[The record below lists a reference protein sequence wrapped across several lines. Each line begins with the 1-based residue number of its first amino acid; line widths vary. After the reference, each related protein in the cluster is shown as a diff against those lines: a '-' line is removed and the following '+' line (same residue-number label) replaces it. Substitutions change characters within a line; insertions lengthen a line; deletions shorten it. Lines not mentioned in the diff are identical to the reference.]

1 MSEKVNSIRDL
12 FERKSYIR
20 IPAYQRAY
28 TWEKEKWKQFYEDLI
43 EQKGKVYY
51 LGQFLF
57 EEEGNTMYIIDGQQ
71 RLTTT
76 VIFLSVVSVI
86 KESRNIENDIRKIYL
101 NDSFKT
107 IDDDQIIFK
116 KVTQKNFNTVLEDAE
131 TLSQKRIAN
140 ASVYFKNEL
149 VKLSD
154 NDLNEI
160 QITLE
165 NAVIS
170 KFSIKNKAEA
180 VQVFE
185 YQNNRGKDLTHFEI
199 IKAYLMHQVYLNS
212 ADEEQAKNLISE
224 IQGIVSK
231 TYRYLESVEDYF
243 TEAELLNNFC
253 ELYYNTN
260 SNIDSI
266 KKNLAAQKDKVEW
279 IKNFFEDFSE
289 ISFSA
294 RTVVQSKDHKL
305 EIRNLFLIG
314 NEVNWKIVLL
324 AIFNK
329 GDNTGDFYKKI
340 LKLLEILCFKM
351 KLGDFRSDYLPNYVK
366 SYYYNKN
373 YGIENLYKDIRYA
386 TDVGF
391 KWYWNN
397 NDSFKNIIDKY
408 FDNYTYHYNR
418 NIIKYVLWQ
427 YENSLRIKN
436 GSGALLDYDLY
447 RDYTIEHIKPRTPEN
462 EKYTEDFEKNFLHL
476 AGNLALLTQTQN
488 SIFSNK
494 DFDQKKDLFQDTTL
508 ASYTEIRSKE
518 FWTEVEI
525 KERHKN
531 ISDFTKIYFDIK
543 KCQLPPEH

>member
-1 MSEKVNSIRDL
+1 MSEKVISIRSL

-28 TWEKEKWKQFYEDLI
+28 TWEKKQWKQFLEDLI

-57 EEEGNTMYIIDGQQ
+57 EEEGNTLYIIDGQQ

-76 VIFLSVVSVI
+76 VIFMSVVSVI
-86 KESRNIENDIRKIYL
+86 KESRNIENDIKILYL

-116 KVTQKNFNTVLEDAE
+116 KVTQKYFNAILEDAE

-170 KFSIKNKAEA
+170 TFIIKNKAEA

-199 IKAYLMHQVYLNS
+199 IKAYLMHQIYLNS
-212 ADEEQAKNLISE
+212 FDPEQANNLISE
-224 IQGIVSK
+224 IQSIVSK
-231 TYRYLESVEDYF
+231 TYRYLESVEVYF
-243 TEAELLNNFC
+243 TEIELLNNFC
-253 ELYYNTN
+253 DLYYNIN

-266 KKNLAAQKDKVEW
+266 KKKLAEQKDKLNW
-279 IKNFFEDFSE
+279 IKDFFENFSE
-289 ISFSA
+289 ITFSA
-294 RTVVQSKDHKL
+294 RNVIQSKDHKP
-305 EIRNLFLIG
+305 EIRNLFFVG
-314 NEVNWKIVLL
+314 NEVNWKIILL

-329 GDNTGDFYKKI
+329 GDNTGDLYKKI

-366 SYYYNKN
+366 SYYYVKN
-373 YGIENLYKDIRYA
+373 YGIENLYKDIKNA
-386 TDVGF
+386 ADVGF

-397 NDSFKNIIDKY
+397 NDSFKKIINKY

-436 GSGALLDYDLY
+436 GSGSLLDFDLY
-447 RDYTIEHIKPRTPEN
+447 RDYTIEHIKPQTPAN
-462 EKYTEDFEKNFLHL
+462 EIYTEDFKKNFLNL

-488 SIFSNK
+488 SVFSNNN
-494 DFDQKKDLFQDTTL
+494 FDQKKDLFQLTTL
-508 ASYTEIRSKE
+508 TSYKR
-518 FWTEVEI
+518 
-525 KERHKN
+525 
-531 ISDFTKIYFDIK
+531 
-543 KCQLPPEH
+543 

>member
-1 MSEKVNSIRDL
+1 MSEKEEINSIRGL
-12 FERKSYIR
+12 FEKKSYIR

-28 TWEKEKWKQFYEDLI
+28 TWEKEQWKQFLEDLI

-76 VIFLSVVSVI
+76 VIFMSVISVI
-86 KESRNIENDIRKIYL
+86 KESRNIENDIRILYL

-116 KVTQKNFNTVLEDAE
+116 KVTQKNFNAVLEDAE

-170 KFSIKNKAEA
+170 TFIIKNKAEA

-199 IKAYLMHQVYLNS
+199 IKAYLMHQIYLNS
-212 ADEEQAKNLISE
+212 IDQEQANNLIFE
-224 IQGIVSK
+224 IQSIVSK

-243 TEAELLNNFC
+243 TETELLNNFC
-253 ELYYNTN
+253 DLYYNTN
-260 SNIDSI
+260 SDIDSI
-266 KKNLAAQKDKVEW
+266 KKKLAEQKDKLNW
-279 IKNFFEDFSE
+279 IKDFFEDFSE

-294 RTVVQSKDHKL
+294 RSVIQSKDYKL
-305 EIRNLFLIG
+305 EIRNLFFVG

-329 GDNTGDFYKKI
+329 GDNTGDFYKNI

-351 KLGDFRSDYLPNYVK
+351 KLGDFRTDYLPNYVK
-366 SYYYNKN
+366 LYYKKN
-373 YGIENLYKDIRYA
+373 YGIENLYKDIRKA
-386 TDVGF
+386 ADVGF

-397 NDSFKNIIDKY
+397 NDSFKNIIEKF
-408 FDNYTYHYNR
+408 FDDNTYHYYR

-427 YENSLRIKN
+427 YENSLRKN
-436 GSGALLDYDLY
+436 SGSGSLMDFDLY
-447 RDYTIEHIKPRTPEN
+447 RDYTIEHIKPQTPAN
-462 EKYTEDFEKNFLHL
+462 ETYTEDFEKNFLHL

-488 SIFSNK
+488 SVFSNK
-494 DFDQKKDLFQDTTL
+494 NFEKKRDLFQLTTFT
-508 ASYTEIRSKE
+508 SYTEIRSKDC
-518 FWTEVEI
+518 WTEFEI

-531 ISDFTKIYFDIK
+531 ISDFIKEYFNIK
-543 KCQLPPEH
+543 ML

>member
-1 MSEKVNSIRDL
+1 MSEKVNTIRDL

-28 TWEKEKWKQFYEDLI
+28 TWEEEQWKQFLEDLI

-57 EEEGNTMYIIDGQQ
+57 EEEGDTLYIIDGQQ

-76 VIFLSVVSVI
+76 VIFMSVISVI
-86 KESRNIENDIRKIYL
+86 KESRNIENDIRTIYL
-101 NDSFKT
+101 NDIFKT

-131 TLSQKRIAN
+131 TLSQKRIAK

-149 VKLSD
+149 VKLSN

-170 KFSIKNKAEA
+170 KFDIKNKAEA

-199 IKAYLMHQVYLNS
+199 IKAYLMYQIYLNS
-212 ADEEQAKNLISE
+212 PDQKQANSIISE
-224 IQGIVSK
+224 IQSIVSK
-231 TYRYLESVEDYF
+231 TYRYLESVEGYF
-243 TEAELLNNFC
+243 TETELLNNFC
-253 ELYYNTN
+253 ELYYGTN

-266 KKNLAAQKDKVEW
+266 KKKLAEQKDKLEW
-279 IKNFFEDFSE
+279 IKIFFEDFSE
-289 ISFSA
+289 IAFSA
-294 RTVVQSKDHKL
+294 RNVVQSKEHKL
-305 EIRNLFLIG
+305 EIRNLFFVG

-329 GDNTGDFYKKI
+329 GDNTGDFYEKI

-351 KLGDFRSDYLPNYVK
+351 KLGDFRSDYLSIYVK
-366 SYYYNKN
+366 SYYVENT
-373 YGIENLYKDIRYA
+373 GIEKLYKEIRNA
-386 TDVGF
+386 ADVGF
-391 KWYWNN
+391 KWYWNT
-397 NDSFKNIIDKY
+397 NDSFKNIIGNF
-408 FDNYTYHYNR
+408 FDNEPYHYQLR
-418 NIIKYVLWQ
+418 IIKYVLWQ
-427 YENSLRIKN
+427 YENDLRNKN
-436 GSGALLDYDLY
+436 GSGALLDNDLY
-447 RDYTIEHIKPRTPEN
+447 RDYTIEHIKPQTPPLN
-462 EKYTEDFEKNFLHL
+462 ETYTEDFEKKFLHL

-494 DFDQKKDLFQDTTL
+494 SFDQKRDLFQDTTL
-508 ASYTEIRSKE
+508 ASYTEIRSKNC
-518 FWTEVEI
+518 WTEVEI

-531 ISDFTKIYFDIK
+531 ISDFVKEYFDIK
-543 KCQLPPEH
+543 KL

>member
-1 MSEKVNSIRDL
+1 MSEKVISIRSL

-28 TWEKEKWKQFYEDLI
+28 TWEKKQWKQFLEDLI

-57 EEEGNTMYIIDGQQ
+57 EEEGNTLYIIDGQQ

-76 VIFLSVVSVI
+76 VIFMSVVSVI
-86 KESRNIENDIRKIYL
+86 KESRNIENDIRILYL
-101 NDSFKT
+101 YDSFKT

-116 KVTQKNFNTVLEDAE
+116 KVTQKYFNAILEDAE

-170 KFSIKNKAEA
+170 TFIIKNKAEA

-199 IKAYLMHQVYLNS
+199 IKAYLMHQIYLNS
-212 ADEEQAKNLISE
+212 FDPEQANNLISE
-224 IQGIVSK
+224 IQSIVSK
-231 TYRYLESVEDYF
+231 TYRYLESVEVYF
-243 TEAELLNNFC
+243 TEIELLNNFC
-253 ELYYNTN
+253 DLYYNIN

-266 KKNLAAQKDKVEW
+266 KKKLAEQKDKLNW
-279 IKNFFEDFSE
+279 IKDFFENFSE
-289 ISFSA
+289 ITFSA
-294 RTVVQSKDHKL
+294 RNVIQSKDHKP
-305 EIRNLFLIG
+305 EIRNLFFVG
-314 NEVNWKIVLL
+314 NEVNWKIILL

-329 GDNTGDFYKKI
+329 GDNTGDLYKKI

-366 SYYYNKN
+366 SYYYVKN
-373 YGIENLYKDIRYA
+373 YGIENLYKDIKNA
-386 TDVGF
+386 ADVGF

-397 NDSFKNIIDKY
+397 NDSFKKIINKY

-436 GSGALLDYDLY
+436 GSGSLLDFDLY
-447 RDYTIEHIKPRTPEN
+447 RDYTIEHIKPQTPAN
-462 EKYTEDFEKNFLHL
+462 EIYTEDFKKNFLNL

-488 SIFSNK
+488 SVFSNNN
-494 DFDQKKDLFQDTTL
+494 FDQKKDLFQLTTL
-508 ASYTEIRSKE
+508 TSYTEIRSKDC
-518 FWTEVEI
+518 WTEVEI
-525 KERHKN
+525 RERHKN
-531 ISDFTKIYFDIK
+531 ISDFIKEYFDINK
-543 KCQLPPEH
+543 I